1 MSKKVS
7 RRNGF
12 LFAMKRVLSVQDIS
26 CLGKCSLT
34 VALPIISAA
43 GLEGAILPTA
53 VLSVHTWFKSFTFH
67 DLTGEI
73 EPIMSNWQENGFDFD
88 GISTGYLGSFRQMEL
103 VEELFRRF
111 DHPGMLKVVDP
122 VIGDNG
128 KFYVGFDPKFA
139 RRMAVLCGHADVIVP
154 NMTEA
159 AFLLDRPCREGRI
172 CEEKYVRELLRRLA
186 DLGCPKVVITGVSFE
201 KGKYGAAAWD
211 AEKEEFFTCFGEE
224 QPGTFHGTGD
234 IFSAVLFSM
243 LVKGDTFQEAL
254 QMSVDFTVESIRQT
268 LRNPDHIAY
277 GVEFE
282 KALPLL
288 FEKNAQ
294 D

>member
-1 MSKKVS
+1 
-7 RRNGF
+7 
-12 LFAMKRVLSVQDIS
+12 MKRVLSVQDIS

-67 DLTGEI
+67 DLTGEM
-73 EPIMSNWQENGFDFD
+73 EPIAANWRENGFSFD

-103 VEELFRRF
+103 VEHLFQQF
-111 DHPGMLKVVDP
+111 DHPGMLKLVDP

-128 KFYVGFDPKFA
+128 KFYVGFDHKFA
-139 RRMAVLCGHADVIVP
+139 RRMAELCGHADVIVP
-154 NMTEA
+154 NLTET
-159 AFLLDRPCREGRI
+159 AFLLGEPYRGGDCD
-172 CEEKYVRELLRRLA
+172 EKHVRDLLKRLA
-186 DLGCPKVVITGVSFE
+186 DLGTPRVVITGVRYE
-201 KGKYGAAAWD
+201 PGRCGAAAWD
-211 AEKEEFFTCFGEE
+211 AEKEEYFACFGEE

-243 LVKGDTFQEAL
+243 LVKGKSFQQAL
-254 QMSVDFTVESIRQT
+254 QTSVDFTVESIRLT
-268 LRNPDHIAY
+268 LENPDHIPY

-282 KALPLL
+282 RALHMLC
-288 FEKNAQ
+288 NQ
-294 D
+294 